1 MTYKDLERDPQ
12 VVYLIKR
19 GNENVLK
26 LGYTEH
32 GLRHAGWVAR
42 RAGLIMRK
50 LGYPKRDVALAEIAG
65 FLHDIGNVVNRQHH
79 EETGALLAFQLL
91 RERGMSFE
99 DAVEVMVAI
108 GHHHEENG
116 DPVTPIAAALIIAD
130 KADVHRSRVVRG
142 EIATDI
148 HDRVNYAAT
157 HSEVEVDPSGPTIA
171 YRIEIDVSIAPV
183 IEYFEIFTGR
193 MLIASRAARALGA
206 AFQLWINGTR
216 ML

>member
-1 MTYKDLERDPQ
+1 MK
-12 VVYLIKR
+12 
-19 GNENVLK
+19 
-26 LGYTEH
+26 
-32 GLRHAGWVAR
+32 
-42 RAGLIMRK
+42 K
-50 LGYPKRDVALAEIAG
+50 LGYPRREVNLAEIAG
-65 FLHDIGNVVNRQHH
+65 FLHDIGNVINR
-79 EETGALLAFQLL
+79 E
-91 RERGMSFE
+91 
-99 DAVEVMVAI
+99 
-108 GHHHEENG
+108 HHEENG

-157 HSEVEVDPSGPTIA
+157 RSEVEVDPKGPTIA
-171 YRIEIDVSIAPV
+171 YKIEIDTEISPV

-206 AFQLWINGTR
+206 GFQLWINGTR